1 MRILFYLLFTARLF
15 AQQDPAIE
23 KAVLAA
29 NAQVTQAAESRDL
42 DALFRFMLDTDK
54 GSIVLNGGLS
64 LTPQQAKDRLAPSFR
79 APVKVAYRWKQQ
91 HVTVLSPTTALLV
104 SEGESVVT
112 AATRIESP
120 FRSCRRLSGYS
131 ATAPGRFSTRTNP
144 RRRANQVRLSST
156 TRRRAASHRR
166 SSRSRRATAA

>member
-1 MRILFYLLFTARLF
+1 MSILFYLFFTARLF

-54 GSIVLNGGLS
+54 GSIVQNGALS

-79 APVKVAYRWKQQ
+79 APVKVHYRWKQQ

-104 SEGESVVT
+104 SEGESV
-112 AATRIESP
+112 
-120 FRSCRRLSGYS
+120 
-131 ATAPGRFSTRTNP
+131 
-144 RRRANQVRLSST
+144 
-156 TRRRAASHRR
+156 
-166 SSRSRRATAA
+166 ATAANQDPVTVPFVQTAVWVLRDGAWKILHAHQSSPPR

>member
-23 KAVLAA
+23 KAVPAA

-54 GSIVLNGGLS
+54 GSIVQNGGLS

-91 HVTVLSPTTALLV
+91 HVTVHSPTTALLV
-104 SEGESVVT
+104 SEGERVAPAANQDPVT
-112 AATRIESP
+112 APFVQTAVWVLRDGAWKILHAHQSSP
-120 FRSCRRLSGYS
+120 
-131 ATAPGRFSTRTNP
+131 
-144 RRRANQVRLSST
+144 
-156 TRRRAASHRR
+156 
-166 SSRSRRATAA
+166 SR